1 MKTLAKA
8 TIHSLTELDDFTKS
22 LVSVVK
28 PGMICLFYA
37 EMGAGKT
44 TFVKSFMSH
53 LGIDSITSPTYT
65 LINEYHSNP
74 PVYHMDLYRLE
85 SEAAIDSLDLEYYFS
100 QSQYLF
106 FIEWAEKLIDINFP
120 HIAISITQQDSKRV
134 IDVSLR

>member
-120 HIAISITQQDSKRV
+120 HIAISIAQQDSKRV

>member
-8 TIHSLTELDDFTKS
+8 TIHSLTELNDFTKS

>member
-1 MKTLAKA
+1 MKNLAKE
-8 TIHSLTELDDFTKS
+8 TIHSLSELDGFTKS
-22 LVSVVK
+22 LVPILK
-28 PGMICLFYA
+28 PGTICLFYA

-53 LGIDSITSPTYT
+53 LGVMDSSSPTYT
-65 LINEYHSNP
+65 LVNEYGSSP
-74 PVYHMDLYRLE
+74 PVYHIDLYRLE

-106 FIEWAEKLIDINFP
+106 FIEWAEKLIDIKFP
-120 HIAISITQQDSKRV
+120 HIAISITQQDSNRI

>member
-1 MKTLAKA
+1 
-8 TIHSLTELDDFTKS
+8 
-22 LVSVVK
+22 
-28 PGMICLFYA
+28 
-37 EMGAGKT
+37 
-44 TFVKSFMSH
+44 
-53 LGIDSITSPTYT
+53 
-65 LINEYHSNP
+65 
-74 PVYHMDLYRLE
+74 MDLYRLE

>member
-1 MKTLAKA
+1 MKTLANA

>member
-28 PGMICLFYA
+28 PGSICLFYA

-120 HIAISITQQDSKRV
+120 YISISIIQQDSSRI

>member
-100 QSQYLF
+100 RSQYLF

>member
-1 MKTLAKA
+1 MKTLANA
-8 TIHSLTELDDFTKS
+8 TIHSLTELNDFTKS

>member
-120 HIAISITQQDSKRV
+120 YISISIIQQDSSRI

>member
-28 PGMICLFYA
+28 PGSICLFYA

-106 FIEWAEKLIDINFP
+106 FIEWADKLIDINFP
-120 HIAISITQQDSKRV
+120 HIAISITQQDSNRI

>member
-28 PGMICLFYA
+28 PGSICLFYA

-120 HIAISITQQDSKRV
+120 YISISITQQDSSRI